1 MFLPRYIS
9 IAIVILHSVK
19 ALGRHKMMAKQ
30 HETPLFFIDEILN
43 TLLYSTDLM
52 MHVFELHKYL
62 HSPKNVHLKASL

>member
-30 HETPLFFIDEILN
+30 HETPLFFID
-43 TLLYSTDLM
+43 D
-52 MHVFELHKYL
+52 FRDR
-62 HSPKNVHLKASL
+62 